1 MPRVITVVTP
11 VFSGGHR
18 YLRDAYESLRQQD
31 LPPGWA
37 WQWCVQED
45 GDTGVPR
52 SVLPDDPR
60 ISYDAALPGRAG
72 VARTMA
78 LARARGELIR
88 TLDADDLLL
97 PGALYRDIEALSRVA
112 WCVSAGL
119 DLYPDGTTTPGP
131 YDPPAGPLPE
141 DIFFTEQQED
151 RLSVL
156 AANLAAHTD
165 LVRALGGWPALTG
178 AETVG
183 LLLALE
189 AVTPG
194 EFIAE
199 PSMLYRRHDN
209 QTTGS
214 PRYWRAE
221 ESRARLAIAMQ
232 RAKVLRRLGWKWPPV
247 STWPPDASTADS

>member
-1 MPRVITVVTP
+1 VITVVTP
-11 VFSGGHR
+11 VFFGGHHH
-18 YLRDAYESLRQQD
+18 LRDAYESLRQQEM
-31 LPPGWA
+31 PPGWE

-45 GDTGVPR
+45 GTTDIPHYL
-52 SVLPDDPR
+52 LPDDPR
-60 ISYDAALPGRAG
+60 ISYDSSLPGRAG

-78 LARARGELIR
+78 LARASGELVR

-97 PGALYRDIEALSRVA
+97 PGALSRDIEVLRRVA
-112 WCVSAGL
+112 WCTSAGL
-119 DLYPDGTTTPGP
+119 DLHPDGTTVPGP
-131 YDPPAGPLPE
+131 YDPADGPLPK
-141 DIFFTEQQED
+141 DLFFTEQREN

-199 PSMLYRRHDN
+199 PSMLYRRHSN
-209 QTTGS
+209 QTTAS
-214 PRYWRAE
+214 PCYWNAE
-221 ESRARLAIAMQ
+221 WNQARLTLALG
-232 RAKVLRRLGWKWPPV
+232 RATVLRSLGWTWPPV
-247 STWPPDASTADS
+247 LS

>member
-1 MPRVITVVTP
+1 MVRRVITVVTP
-11 VFSGGHR
+11 VFSGGHHH
-18 YLRDAYESLRQQD
+18 LLDAYESLRQQEM
-31 LPPGWA
+31 PPGWD

-45 GDTGVPR
+45 GTTGIPL
-52 SVLPDDPR
+52 SVLPDDQR
-60 ISYDAALPGRAG
+60 ISCDSSLPGRAG

-78 LARARGELIR
+78 LARASGELVR

-97 PGALYRDIEALSRVA
+97 PGALFRDIRALRGVA
-112 WCVSAGL
+112 WCTSAGL
-119 DLYPDGTTTPGP
+119 DLHPDGTTTPGP
-131 YDPPAGPLPE
+131 YDPPGGPLPE
-141 DIFFTEQQED
+141 DLFFTEQQEN

-199 PSMLYRRHDN
+199 PSTLYRQHDN
-209 QTTGS
+209 QTTRS
-214 PRYWRAE
+214 ARYWKAE
-221 ESRARLAIAMQ
+221 ESQARLRVALD
-232 RAKVLRRLGWKWPPV
+232 RASVLRRLNWKWPPV
-247 STWPPDASTADS
+247 TG

>member
-1 MPRVITVVTP
+1 MRRVITVMSP
-11 VFSGGHR
+11 VFVGGHHH
-18 YLRDAYESLRQQD
+18 LRDAYESLWQQEM
-31 LPPGWA
+31 PPGWE

-45 GDTGVPR
+45 GTTGIPR
-52 SVLPDDPR
+52 SLLPDDPR
-60 ISYDAALPGRAG
+60 ISYGSSLPGRAG

-78 LARARGELIR
+78 LSRASGELVR

-97 PGALYRDIEALSRVA
+97 PGALARDIEALRRVA

-119 DLYPDGTTTPGP
+119 DLHPDGTTTPGP
-131 YDPPAGPLPE
+131 YDPPSGPLPE
-141 DIFFTEQQED
+141 DLFFSEQQEN

-165 LVRALGGWPALTG
+165 LVRALGGWPAFSG

-209 QTTGS
+209 QTTAS
-214 PRYWRAE
+214 PQYWNAE
-221 ESRARLAIAMQ
+221 ESEVRLTIALDRAA
-232 RAKVLRRLGWKWPPV
+232 VLRRLGWKWPLSPN
-247 STWPPDASTADS
+247 